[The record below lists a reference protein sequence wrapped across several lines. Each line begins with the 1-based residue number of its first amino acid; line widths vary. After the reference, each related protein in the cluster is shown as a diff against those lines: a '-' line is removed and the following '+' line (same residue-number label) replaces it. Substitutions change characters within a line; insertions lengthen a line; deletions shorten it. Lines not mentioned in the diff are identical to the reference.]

1 METPHVSGPGSVRA
15 LFVDIGGVLGTNGW
29 DTDSRQAAVERF
41 GLDAKDIDSRHRLM
55 FELFETGKISWHDY
69 LERVVFDVPRAF
81 TEDNF
86 TQFVLSRSRAF
97 PDMIELVREVKRDHA
112 LKVVVVSNEG
122 RELTEYRLKLFGL
135 PSVVD
140 IFVCSCFVH
149 LRKPDIEIFQMAC
162 DLSQVPPRE
171 VVYIEDRDMFVEV
184 AATLGIRGIVH
195 QGVDSTRAA
204 LAEMGLFDKR
214 TEVVA

>member
-1 METPHVSGPGSVRA
+1 MSDPESVRA

-29 DTDSRQAAVERF
+29 DSDSREAAVEHF

-69 LERVVFDVPRAF
+69 LERVVFDVPRPF
-81 TEDNF
+81 TEDDF
-86 TQFVLSRSRAF
+86 TQFVLSRSHVF
-97 PDMIELVREVKRDHA
+97 PDMIELLREVKRNHE

-135 PSVVD
+135 AAVVD

-162 DLSQVPPRE
+162 DLSHVAPQE
-171 VVYIEDRDMFVEV
+171 VVYIEDREMFVEV
-184 AATLGIRGIVH
+184 AATIGIRGIVH
-195 QGVDSTRAA
+195 KGVDSTRAA
-204 LAEMGLFDKR
+204 LAEMGLFDR
-214 TEVVA
+214 PAAFVA

>member
-1 METPHVSGPGSVRA
+1 METAHMSDPESVRA

-29 DTDSRQAAVERF
+29 DSDSREAAVEHF

-69 LERVVFDVPRAF
+69 LERVVFDVPRPF
-81 TEDNF
+81 TEDDF
-86 TQFVLSRSRAF
+86 TQFVLSRSHVF
-97 PDMIELVREVKRDHA
+97 PDMIELLREVKRNHE

-135 PSVVD
+135 AAVVD

-162 DLSQVPPRE
+162 DLSHVAPQE
-171 VVYIEDRDMFVEV
+171 VVYIEDREMFVEV
-184 AATLGIRGIVH
+184 AATIGIRGIVH
-195 QGVDSTRAA
+195 KGVDSTRAA
-204 LAEMGLFDKR
+204 LAEMGLFDR
-214 TEVVA
+214 PAAFVA

>member
-1 METPHVSGPGSVRA
+1 METADMSDTGSVCA

-29 DTDSRQAAVERF
+29 DTDSRQAAVEHF

-69 LERVVFDVPRAF
+69 LERVVFDVPRSF
-81 TEDNF
+81 TEDDF
-86 TQFVLSRSRAF
+86 TQFVLARSHVF
-97 PDMIELVREVKRDHA
+97 PDMLALVREVKRNHD

-149 LRKPDIEIFQMAC
+149 LRKPDIEIFRMAC
-162 DLSQVPPRE
+162 DLSQVPPQE

-184 AATLGIRGIVH
+184 AATIGIRGIVH
-195 QGVDSTRAA
+195 KGVDSTRAA
-204 LAEMGLFDKR
+204 LAEIGLFDR
-214 TEVVA
+214 PAAFVA

>member
-1 METPHVSGPGSVRA
+1 MSDPGSVRA

-29 DTDSRQAAVERF
+29 DTDSRQAAVEHF

-81 TEDNF
+81 TEDDF
-86 TQFVLSRSRAF
+86 TQFVLSRSHAF
-97 PDMIELVREVKRDHA
+97 PDMIELLREVKRNHA

-135 PSVVD
+135 AAVVD

-149 LRKPDIEIFQMAC
+149 LRKPDIEIFRMAC
-162 DLSQVPPRE
+162 DLSQVPPQE

-184 AATLGIRGIVH
+184 AATIGIHGIVH
-195 QGVDSTRAA
+195 KGVDSTRAA